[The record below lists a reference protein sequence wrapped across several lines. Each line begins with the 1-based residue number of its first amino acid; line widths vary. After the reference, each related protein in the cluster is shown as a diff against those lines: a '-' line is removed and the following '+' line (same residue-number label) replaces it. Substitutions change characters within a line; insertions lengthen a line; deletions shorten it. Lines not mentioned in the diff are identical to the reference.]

1 MRKMTR
7 LLALSATLAYLSGCA
22 ALPGLAAAFGMAAPV
37 VSAFGTQLQR
47 AQALAPG
54 LSPQRPDDAAL
65 LAELVRRL
73 DNFDYCQAN
82 AQAALAPAASS
93 ASAPSDA
100 ARTTSALLDAA
111 EAIRGLIDAVRAAQ
125 PASPASV
132 LPLVVRAAGPGDG
145 GS

>member
-1 MRKMTR
+1 MRKVTR

-37 VSAFGTQLQR
+37 VEAFGTQLQR

-73 DNFDYCQAN
+73 DAFDYCQAN
-82 AQAALAPAASS
+82 AQAALAPAASAA
-93 ASAPSDA
+93 ASAASAASPSDA

-111 EAIRGLIDAVRAAQ
+111 EAIRGLVDAVRAAQ
-125 PASPASV
+125 PASPAGV
-132 LPLVVRAAGPGDG
+132 LPVSKAGGA
-145 GS
+145 

>member
-1 MRKMTR
+1 MRKVTR

-37 VSAFGTQLQR
+37 VEAFGTQLQR

-73 DNFDYCQAN
+73 DTFDYCQAN
-82 AQAALAPAASS
+82 AQAALAPAAS
-93 ASAPSDA
+93 PSDA

-111 EAIRGLIDAVRAAQ
+111 EAIRGLVDAVRAAQ
-125 PASPASV
+125 SPASA
-132 LPLVVRAAGPGDG
+132 LPASKAGGA
-145 GS
+145 